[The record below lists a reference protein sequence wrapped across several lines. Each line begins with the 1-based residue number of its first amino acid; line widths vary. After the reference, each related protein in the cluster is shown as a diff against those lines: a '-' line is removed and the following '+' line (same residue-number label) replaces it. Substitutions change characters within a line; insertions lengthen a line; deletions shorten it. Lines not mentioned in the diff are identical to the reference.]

1 MEDLFKTY
9 KRNVALGINIDNLYY
24 IYDRS
29 SNNILEV
36 SKYIYE
42 NLDYL
47 SLFESSIENIFINKK
62 LSANYFNQWIPKL
75 NTLKQNID
83 NTLSELTLNI
93 TETCNF
99 RCKYCFFN
107 KKIEESYS
115 KSMSLKTAKKAVDF
129 YFKNSNNCNHQISFI
144 GGEPLLKFNLIKK
157 IVEYIKT
164 FNNKVSFT
172 IITNGSL
179 LKEDILN
186 YLIENMFH
194 ITISFDGEKEIQG
207 LNRLSKDK
215 KTVLI

>member
-24 IYDRS
+24 IYNRS

-47 SLFESSIENIFINKK
+47 SLFESSIENIFINQK
-62 LSANYFNQWIPKL
+62 LSANYFKQWIPKL

-99 RCKYCFFN
+99 RCKYCLFN
-107 KKIEESYS
+107 KKNRRII
-115 KSMSLKTAKKAVDF
+115 LQINVL
-129 YFKNSNNCNHQISFI
+129 KNS
-144 GGEPLLKFNLIKK
+144 KK
-157 IVEYIKT
+157 
-164 FNNKVSFT
+164 S
-172 IITNGSL
+172 S
-179 LKEDILN
+179 
-186 YLIENMFH
+186 
-194 ITISFDGEKEIQG
+194 
-207 LNRLSKDK
+207 
-215 KTVLI
+215 

>member
-42 NLDYL
+42 NLDHL

-62 LSANYFNQWIPKL
+62 LSENYFNQWIPKL
-75 NTLKQNID
+75 NTLKQNIN

-107 KKIEESYS
+107 KKNR
-115 KSMSLKTAKKAVDF
+115 KNHTLKR
-129 YFKNSNNCNHQISFI
+129 Y
-144 GGEPLLKFNLIKK
+144 P
-157 IVEYIKT
+157 
-164 FNNKVSFT
+164 
-172 IITNGSL
+172 
-179 LKEDILN
+179 
-186 YLIENMFH
+186 
-194 ITISFDGEKEIQG
+194 
-207 LNRLSKDK
+207 
-215 KTVLI
+215 

>member
-62 LSANYFNQWIPKL
+62 LSANYFNQGIPKL

-107 KKIEESYS
+107 KKNRRII
-115 KSMSLKTAKKAVDF
+115 LQINVL
-129 YFKNSNNCNHQISFI
+129 KNS
-144 GGEPLLKFNLIKK
+144 KK
-157 IVEYIKT
+157 
-164 FNNKVSFT
+164 S
-172 IITNGSL
+172 S
-179 LKEDILN
+179 
-186 YLIENMFH
+186 
-194 ITISFDGEKEIQG
+194 
-207 LNRLSKDK
+207 
-215 KTVLI
+215 

>member
-62 LSANYFNQWIPKL
+62 LSANYVNQWIPKL

-107 KKIEESYS
+107 KKNRRII
-115 KSMSLKTAKKAVDF
+115 LQINVL
-129 YFKNSNNCNHQISFI
+129 KNS
-144 GGEPLLKFNLIKK
+144 KK
-157 IVEYIKT
+157 
-164 FNNKVSFT
+164 S
-172 IITNGSL
+172 S
-179 LKEDILN
+179 
-186 YLIENMFH
+186 
-194 ITISFDGEKEIQG
+194 
-207 LNRLSKDK
+207 
-215 KTVLI
+215 

>member
-62 LSANYFNQWIPKL
+62 LSANYFNQWIHKL

-107 KKIEESYS
+107 KKNRRII
-115 KSMSLKTAKKAVDF
+115 LQINVL
-129 YFKNSNNCNHQISFI
+129 KNS
-144 GGEPLLKFNLIKK
+144 KK
-157 IVEYIKT
+157 
-164 FNNKVSFT
+164 S
-172 IITNGSL
+172 S
-179 LKEDILN
+179 
-186 YLIENMFH
+186 
-194 ITISFDGEKEIQG
+194 
-207 LNRLSKDK
+207 
-215 KTVLI
+215 

>member
-107 KKIEESYS
+107 KK
-115 KSMSLKTAKKAVDF
+115 
-129 YFKNSNNCNHQISFI
+129 
-144 GGEPLLKFNLIKK
+144 
-157 IVEYIKT
+157 
-164 FNNKVSFT
+164 
-172 IITNGSL
+172 
-179 LKEDILN
+179 
-186 YLIENMFH
+186 
-194 ITISFDGEKEIQG
+194 
-207 LNRLSKDK
+207 NRR
-215 KTVLI
+215 T

>member
-93 TETCNF
+93 TENVQLQ
-99 RCKYCFFN
+99 
-107 KKIEESYS
+107 
-115 KSMSLKTAKKAVDF
+115 M
-129 YFKNSNNCNHQISFI
+129 Q
-144 GGEPLLKFNLIKK
+144 
-157 IVEYIKT
+157 
-164 FNNKVSFT
+164 
-172 IITNGSL
+172 
-179 LKEDILN
+179 
-186 YLIENMFH
+186 
-194 ITISFDGEKEIQG
+194 
-207 LNRLSKDK
+207 
-215 KTVLI
+215 VLFL

>member
-29 SNNILEV
+29 SNNILEI

-107 KKIEESYS
+107 KKNRRII
-115 KSMSLKTAKKAVDF
+115 LQINVL
-129 YFKNSNNCNHQISFI
+129 KNS
-144 GGEPLLKFNLIKK
+144 KK
-157 IVEYIKT
+157 
-164 FNNKVSFT
+164 S
-172 IITNGSL
+172 S
-179 LKEDILN
+179 
-186 YLIENMFH
+186 
-194 ITISFDGEKEIQG
+194 
-207 LNRLSKDK
+207 
-215 KTVLI
+215 

>member
-47 SLFESSIENIFINKK
+47 SLFESSIENIFINKN

-107 KKIEESYS
+107 KKNRRII
-115 KSMSLKTAKKAVDF
+115 LQINVL
-129 YFKNSNNCNHQISFI
+129 KNS
-144 GGEPLLKFNLIKK
+144 KK
-157 IVEYIKT
+157 
-164 FNNKVSFT
+164 S
-172 IITNGSL
+172 S
-179 LKEDILN
+179 
-186 YLIENMFH
+186 
-194 ITISFDGEKEIQG
+194 
-207 LNRLSKDK
+207 
-215 KTVLI
+215 

>member
-62 LSANYFNQWIPKL
+62 PSANYFNQWIPKL

-107 KKIEESYS
+107 KKNRRII
-115 KSMSLKTAKKAVDF
+115 LQINVL
-129 YFKNSNNCNHQISFI
+129 KNS
-144 GGEPLLKFNLIKK
+144 KK
-157 IVEYIKT
+157 
-164 FNNKVSFT
+164 S
-172 IITNGSL
+172 S
-179 LKEDILN
+179 
-186 YLIENMFH
+186 
-194 ITISFDGEKEIQG
+194 
-207 LNRLSKDK
+207 
-215 KTVLI
+215 

>member
-47 SLFESSIENIFINKK
+47 SLFESSIENIFINQK
-62 LSANYFNQWIPKL
+62 LSANYFKQWIPKL

-99 RCKYCFFN
+99 RCKYCLFN
-107 KKIEESYS
+107 KKNRRII
-115 KSMSLKTAKKAVDF
+115 LQINVL
-129 YFKNSNNCNHQISFI
+129 KNS
-144 GGEPLLKFNLIKK
+144 KK
-157 IVEYIKT
+157 
-164 FNNKVSFT
+164 S
-172 IITNGSL
+172 S
-179 LKEDILN
+179 
-186 YLIENMFH
+186 
-194 ITISFDGEKEIQG
+194 
-207 LNRLSKDK
+207 
-215 KTVLI
+215 